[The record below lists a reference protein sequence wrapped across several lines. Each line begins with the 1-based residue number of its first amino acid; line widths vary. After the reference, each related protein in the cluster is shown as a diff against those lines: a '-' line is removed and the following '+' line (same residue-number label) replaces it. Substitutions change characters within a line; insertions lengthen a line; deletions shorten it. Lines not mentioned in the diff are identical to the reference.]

1 MKTVGFS
8 SYKMPVYGQKII
20 VRPNSSREGGDVKN
34 RPCVCISDTKSF
46 IQGYAAGI
54 VCLPITTSRN
64 SIWSIP
70 IARDDKTS
78 NTIKISFINPIYMMP
93 LKTGQ
98 GDDFYLTTEIIDPE
112 VMELIDKFL
121 KCRLTPYTKNKTKKI
136 NKLLKLYANY
146 WTRFCEDYGIDIN
159 YAGVEKTEVHSN
171 LTIEILDHR
180 QPVIGSEYI
189 SMVPADAEIPE
200 IFLGDPVERYKNDV
214 EEDEDE
220 DIQEDEIEYDSDSL
234 SYQKVPEKKKFI
246 TLDESRNDNTTTVW
260 TDRNSKN
267 FNSFPKITISTS
279 NNSEKENDTAVD
291 IPTRG
296 RKEWSR
302 FELIELFKT
311 LKYVVEE
318 GVNPDQYLA
327 RFGITP
333 ENYEQT
339 LYRTRKLLINKY
351 NIPEAIYK
359 VPHGKNPYL
368 PKNYSRWSK

>member
-1 MKTVGFS
+1 
-8 SYKMPVYGQKII
+8 
-20 VRPNSSREGGDVKN
+20 
-34 RPCVCISDTKSF
+34 
-46 IQGYAAGI
+46 
-54 VCLPITTSRN
+54 
-64 SIWSIP
+64 
-70 IARDDKTS
+70 
-78 NTIKISFINPIYMMP
+78 
-93 LKTGQ
+93 
-98 GDDFYLTTEIIDPE
+98 
-112 VMELIDKFL
+112 
-121 KCRLTPYTKNKTKKI
+121 
-136 NKLLKLYANY
+136 
-146 WTRFCEDYGIDIN
+146 
-159 YAGVEKTEVHSN
+159 
-171 LTIEILDHR
+171 
-180 QPVIGSEYI
+180 
-189 SMVPADAEIPE
+189 MVPTDAEIPE

-220 DIQEDEIEYDSDSL
+220 DIPVDEIEYDSASL

-246 TLDESRNDNTTTVW
+246 TLDESRNDNSSTVW

-318 GVNPDQYLA
+318 GANPDKYLA
-327 RFGITP
+327 RFGITA